1 MKTLKLHHNGFSNSS
16 RTTLGTMETT
26 SSCCFDRFVCVCDG
40 VCHCS
45 SHCCHRADCANILN
59 ILTDK

>member
-26 SSCCFDRFVCVCDG
+26 SSCCFDRFVCVMVYAIVLHIVVTG
-40 VCHCS
+40 QIV
-45 SHCCHRADCANILN
+45 
-59 ILTDK
+59 